1 MGLLYLGFWGVEVSQ
16 RQEAFFRPVSGNFA
30 CRSGLKGWLLQR
42 RMRAAAKKARTGQR
56 PGQYARRRPGE
67 RPGER
72 GLGLVSLLVAM
83 TIAAVVLAM
92 VAPLLIGTQQGESVS
107 QAMDEEDSQVQ
118 PIVTM
123 FQSEVNSAS
132 VVYLPASAIGTVPA
146 GFLLW
151 MATDAHGSEHC
162 VQWRLTDAQLQ
173 KRDWI
178 GPWSQSDPVPQW
190 VTVASGVLNP
200 PADPPFW
207 AASSTSYASDLVGL
221 RLYLHNGNKV
231 APTVKIS
238 TMAAVEG
245 GMAPASSSQTSGTQG
260 GASGSAP
267 PPNGPSSGG
276 SQGPGSSDGTC
287 ALSPPLGS

>member
-1 MGLLYLGFWGVEVSQ
+1 MSQ

-30 CRSGLKGWLLQR
+30 CRSGLKGWLMQR
-42 RMRAAAKKARTGQR
+42 RARAAAKKARKAQR
-56 PGQYARRRPGE
+56 PGQNARYRA
-67 RPGER
+67 GER

-92 VAPLLIGTQQGESVS
+92 VAPLLLGTQQGEAVS
-107 QAMDEEDSQVQ
+107 QSVDEEDSQVQ

-132 VVYLPASAIGTVPA
+132 IVYLPASSMGGEPA

-162 VQWRLTDAQLQ
+162 VQWRLDNAQLQ
-173 KRDWI
+173 KRDWV

-190 VTVASGVLNP
+190 LTVASGVVNP
-200 PADPPFW
+200 PAEPPFW

-221 RLYLHNGNKV
+221 RLYLHSGNKV

-238 TMAAVEG
+238 TMVAVEG
-245 GMAPASSSQTSGTQG
+245 GMAPTSSSQASTTQAGSDGSGPG
-260 GASGSAP
+260 
-267 PPNGPSSGG
+267 PNGPAPGG
-276 SQGPGSSDGTC
+276 SQPFGTSSGAC
-287 ALSPPLGS
+287 ALSPPLES